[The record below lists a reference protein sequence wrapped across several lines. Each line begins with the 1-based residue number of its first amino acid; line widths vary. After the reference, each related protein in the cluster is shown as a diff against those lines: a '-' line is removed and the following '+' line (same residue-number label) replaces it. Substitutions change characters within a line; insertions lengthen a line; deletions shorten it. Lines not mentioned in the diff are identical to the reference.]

1 MFLKADGPF
10 TVKNCYQSMKHIEG
24 DVVRIGDC
32 VLLRSGPRKT
42 DLPFVAKVCALWEA
56 ADGN

>member
-1 MFLKADGPF
+1 
-10 TVKNCYQSMKHIEG
+10 MKHIEG

-42 DLPFVAKVCALWEA
+42 DLPFVAKVCALWEG